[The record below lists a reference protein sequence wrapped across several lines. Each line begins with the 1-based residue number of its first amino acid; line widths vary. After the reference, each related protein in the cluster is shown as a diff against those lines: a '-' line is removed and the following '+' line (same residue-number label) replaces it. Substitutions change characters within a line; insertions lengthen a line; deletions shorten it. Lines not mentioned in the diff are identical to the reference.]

1 VAFLEGQI
9 VLRKELPVWIGTIAG
24 GIVVIDYFFNIP
36 GLNTISREIVS
47 WRIIL
52 AAFALALGIGNLTRI
67 HMRRLRERRAYWP
80 YSLILLVTIY
90 GYLALGLIASAN
102 HPTYKF
108 FWNNLYQP
116 LSATW
121 YSTTVFY
128 MCSATW
134 RAFRARTPQAAVL
147 LLSGIIVMLGSVGI
161 GYAISPQIPKLSA
174 WLIAIPNTA
183 SMRGITIG
191 GALGMIALSM
201 RVILGL
207 ERGHLGGV
215 GE

>member
-1 VAFLEGQI
+1 M
-9 VLRKELPVWIGTIAG
+9 LRKELPVWIGTIAG
-24 GIVVIDYFFNIP
+24 GIVVINYFFNIP
-36 GLNTISREIVS
+36 GLSVISSEIVS
-47 WRIIL
+47 WRIVL

-67 HMRRLRERRAYWP
+67 HGRRLRERRAYWP
-80 YSLILLVTIY
+80 YSLVLLFTVY
-90 GYLALGLIASAN
+90 SYLALGLIASSN
-102 HPTYKF
+102 HVTYKF
-108 FWNNLYQP
+108 FWDNLYQP

-134 RAFRARTPQAAVL
+134 RAFRIRNPQAAVL
-147 LLSGIIVMLGSVGI
+147 LISGMVVMLGSVGI
-161 GYAISPQIPKLSA
+161 GYAMSPQIPKLSA
-174 WLIAIPNTA
+174 WLIAIPNTSA
-183 SMRGITIG
+183 MRGITIG
-191 GALGMIALSM
+191 GALGMVALSM

>member
-1 VAFLEGQI
+1 M
-9 VLRKELPVWIGTIAG
+9 LRKELPVWIGTIAG

-36 GLNTISREIVS
+36 GLSTISKEIIN
-47 WRIIL
+47 WRIVL
-52 AAFALALGIGNLTRI
+52 AAFALALGVGNLTRI
-67 HMRRLRERRAYWP
+67 HLHRIRERRAYWP
-80 YSLILLVTIY
+80 YSAALLFTVY
-90 GYLALGLIASAN
+90 GYLILGLLGTSK
-102 HPTYKF
+102 HPTYMF

-128 MCSATW
+128 MTSATW
-134 RAFRARTPQAAVL
+134 RAFRIRNPQAAVL
-147 LLSGIIVMLGSVGI
+147 LISGIIVMLGSVGI
-161 GYAISPQIPKLSA
+161 GYALSPEIPKLSA

-191 GALGMIALSM
+191 AALGMIALSM

>member
-1 VAFLEGQI
+1 M
-9 VLRKELPVWIGTIAG
+9 LRKELPVWIAMATG
-24 GIVVIDYFFNIP
+24 GIVLIDYFFNVP
-36 GLNTISREIVS
+36 ALSTISRELVS
-47 WRIIL
+47 WRNIL

-67 HMRRLRERRAYWP
+67 HLTRARERRAYWP
-80 YSLILLVTIY
+80 YSVLLLVTVY
-90 GYLALGLIASAN
+90 GFLALGLVATPKHA
-102 HPTYKF
+102 TYQF

-128 MCSATW
+128 MTSATW
-134 RAFRARTPQAAVL
+134 RAFRIRNAQSGVL
-147 LLSGIIVMLGSVGI
+147 LLSGIIVMLGSVGV
-161 GYAISPQIPKLSA
+161 GYALWPEIPRISA
-174 WLIAIPNTA
+174 WLLDIPNTA
-183 SMRGITIG
+183 ALRGITIG
-191 GALGMIALSM
+191 AALGMTALSL